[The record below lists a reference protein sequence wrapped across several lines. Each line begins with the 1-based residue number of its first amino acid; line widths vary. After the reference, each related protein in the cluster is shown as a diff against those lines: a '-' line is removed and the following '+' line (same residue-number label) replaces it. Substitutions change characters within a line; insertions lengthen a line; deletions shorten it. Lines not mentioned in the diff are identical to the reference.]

1 MDPVTAPTTA
11 QAARAGRTLLAGVLL
26 GLGTVA
32 FVDET
37 VFHQILHW
45 HHFYDRS
52 TSDVGLVPDGVFHAF
67 SWFAT
72 VGALFLV
79 ADLRRERAFWERR
92 FLAGWLAGAGFFQLY
107 DGLVQHKL
115 LGLHQIRYG
124 VDLLPYDV
132 VWIMIAAALL
142 VAGLVLVATTNRTAR
157 QPV

>member
-52 TSDVGLVPDGVFHAF
+52 TSDVGLVSDGVFHAF

-124 VDLLPYDV
+124 VDLLPYDL
-132 VWIMIAAALL
+132 VWIVVAAALL
-142 VAGLVLVATTNRTAR
+142 VAGLVLAAATQRAAR
-157 QPV
+157 HPV

>member
-26 GLGTVA
+26 GLGAVA

-52 TSDVGLVPDGVFHAF
+52 TSDVGLVSDGVFHAF

-132 VWIMIAAALL
+132 VWIVIAAALL

>member
-1 MDPVTAPTTA
+1 VDPVTAPTTA

-45 HHFYDRS
+45 HHIYDRS
-52 TSDVGLVPDGVFHAF
+52 TSDVGLVSDGVFHAF
-67 SWFAT
+67 SWLAT

-132 VWIMIAAALL
+132 VWIVIAAALL